1 MAHEIDID
9 KLAAALR
16 DRRKERGLGV
26 RAAATEVGDVSASTL
41 SRVEKG
47 NLPDLDTY
55 LRICRW
61 LGLTATYFTV
71 EPSAAEADAPQLPD
85 DLVVQLRADRTLDER
100 TRDALVTMI
109 RTAYAAARS
118 GALQDEAEYE

>member
-1 MAHEIDID
+1 MANEIDTA
-9 KLAAALR
+9 KLAAAIL
-16 DRRKERGLGV
+16 DRRKELEVGV
-26 RAAATEVGDVSASTL
+26 RAAAAEIEGVSSSTL

-61 LGLTATYFTV
+61 LGRPSTYFAV
-71 EPSAAEADAPQLPD
+71 ELSDEQNEEIPVPD
-85 DLVVQLRADRTLDER
+85 DLIVQLRADRTLDEK

-109 RTAYAAARS
+109 RTAYAAARL
-118 GALQDEAEYE
+118 GNIQDEAVRE